1 MSKFLRF
8 LSILLLVL
16 VLSPATLADSDQPIK
31 IKSAVIETEN
41 SRVVGEITVCNTERE
56 RVRFTLDVKNLTI
69 NSFYK
74 RNLSVAASDCITTKL
89 RFKKDFAE
97 MSNTGDEIV
106 VVAKRVRGLWSRIK
120 YDFSDEYTTVVVK
133 GKRDYAGCSDL
144 EVEDGT
150 YGACDMDFIYH
161 KPSGL
166 RIKILDHNSSYVLLK
181 LTHIEWGGTKQ
192 MRIYKGRTKK
202 IRSNYDQLKRVELSN
217 VYGENSKALF
227 LKIESTS

>member
-16 VLSPATLADSDQPIK
+16 VLAPVALADSDQPIK
-31 IKSAVIETEN
+31 IKSAVIETED
-41 SRVVGEITVCNTERE
+41 SRVVGEVKICNSERE
-56 RVRFTLDVKNLTI
+56 RVRFVLDVKNLTI
-69 NSFYK
+69 NSIYK
-74 RNLSVAASDCITTKL
+74 RKLSVAASDCITTQI
-89 RFKKDFAE
+89 RFKRDFAE
-97 MSNTGDEIV
+97 MSNVGDEIV
-106 VVAKRVRGLWSRIK
+106 LTAKRVRGLWSRIK
-120 YDFSDEYTTVVVK
+120 YDFSDRYTTTIVK

-166 RIKILDHNSSYVLLK
+166 RIKILDHNSDYVLLK

-202 IRSNYDQLKRVELSN
+202 IRSNYEELQRVELTN
-217 VYGENSKALF
+217 VYGENSKDLF
-227 LKIESTS
+227 LKIESV